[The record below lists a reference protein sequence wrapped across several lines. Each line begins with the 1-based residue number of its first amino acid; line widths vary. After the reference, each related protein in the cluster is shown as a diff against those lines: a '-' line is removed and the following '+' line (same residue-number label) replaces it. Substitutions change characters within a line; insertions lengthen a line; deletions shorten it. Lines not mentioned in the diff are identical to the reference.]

1 VNAASNQESPGF
13 IRGEDV
19 KTFHKQRQNERAE
32 VARARLAMKVCVGQ
46 GHTVEE
52 EGT

>member
-19 KTFHKQRQNERAE
+19 NPSVFFTPHLMFPVQRAPA
-32 VARARLAMKVCVGQ
+32 VPIPGSKVK
-46 GHTVEE
+46 
-52 EGT
+52 